1 MKIGIPIY
9 NFDPKKGGAERYAFD
24 LSLNLA
30 RKGFTPYIFCAKG
43 VEADWVKKI
52 IVDTTPVPRWLRN
65 LSFAISH
72 KRKLI
77 ECPVDVMI
85 GFGNTLTAD
94 LYQSHGGVHR
104 VWLQRELLSYNK
116 TLERHIKAF
125 ILKRSINQRIQE
137 WVSEYPLRKRVFKRI
152 IAISDMVK
160 NHLIEHLKLED
171 ALIEVVYNGVD
182 TERFKPAPKG
192 DRPDGLEILFS
203 AGNFRLKGLG
213 ELLVA
218 LKELAKIRR
227 DFRLII
233 MGRGKKGRYKRM
245 AEDMGLNDR
254 VIFLGEQLAP
264 EEVYREA
271 DILCHPTYYDACSL
285 TIMEA
290 MATGLPVITTR
301 WNGAAALVND
311 AGFVIDE
318 PYDINGMVSAIRELF
333 DPKKRHEMGKK
344 ARAWMERYT
353 IQKNVD
359 EIERIIFKTI
369 L

>member
-1 MKIGIPIY
+1 MKIGIPVY

-30 RKGFTPYIFCAKG
+30 RKGLTPYIFCAKG
-43 VEADWVKKI
+43 IEANWVKKVI
-52 IVDTTPVPRWLRN
+52 IKTTPFPRWLRN

-72 KRKLI
+72 RRKLR

-137 WVSEYPLRKRVFKRI
+137 WVSEYPLRKRGFKRI
-152 IAISDMVK
+152 IAISNMVK
-160 NHLIEHLKLED
+160 NHLVEHLKLDED
-171 ALIEVVYNGVD
+171 LIEVVYNGVD
-182 TERFKPAPKG
+182 TERFKPAPKKG
-192 DRPDGLEILFS
+192 SADGLRILFS

-218 LKELAKIRR
+218 LGELSKTRR
-227 DFRLII
+227 DFRLIV
-233 MGRGKKGRYKRM
+233 MGRGKKGRYKRV
-245 AEDMGLNDR
+245 AEEIGLKDR
-254 VIFLGEQLAP
+254 VIFLGERLAP
-264 EEVYREA
+264 ETVYREA

-311 AGFVIDE
+311 GGFVIDE
-318 PYDINGMVSAIRELF
+318 PYDIKGMVSAITELF
-333 DPKKRHEMGKK
+333 DHEKRYEMGKK
-344 ARAWMERYT
+344 ARSWMERYT
-353 IQKNVD
+353 IQKNAD
-359 EIERIIFKTI
+359 EIERIILKTI